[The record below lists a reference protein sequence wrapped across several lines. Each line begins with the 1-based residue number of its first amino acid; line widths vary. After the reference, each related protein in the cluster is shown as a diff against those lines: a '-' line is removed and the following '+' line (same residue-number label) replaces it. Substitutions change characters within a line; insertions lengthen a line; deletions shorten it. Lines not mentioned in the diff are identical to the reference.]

1 MAVSGERHRHLS
13 ADVGWEQPS
22 DRAIFAERVRDY
34 ALATLFKAQHS
45 PVAKRSGRLSEANP
59 AGAARGRATQTRSA
73 TFLFTHMV
81 KAADASSH

>member
-1 MAVSGERHRHLS
+1 MAGSGERHGHLP
-13 ADVGWEQPS
+13 ADVGRKQPP
-22 DRAIFAERVRDY
+22 DRAVFAEGMGDY